1 MRIITGYV
9 GEPHIASNDDQ
20 SRHRGESGPGNY
32 AFNVGS
38 KFAVT
43 IGGNYNEITIGDGE
57 GLMQGVHFRVDPSTY
72 DSIEL
77 DNGTQGKKRIDLI
90 CAHYEKDSTT
100 QVESMTWKVIKGTET
115 SGTPAV
121 PAHDTGDI
129 RTGDRSVDAPW
140 YQLTYDGLSISSIEP
155 LFSELPSVSELV
167 SMIDTMAETIS
178 GFQTLMS
185 RMPTVLKAGS
195 GVNPGTSSND
205 ITLYTI
211 PAAYD
216 RNRVVAIVTNG
227 DYGTNTVQMISTY
240 IDQNRRVH
248 ARIDQSTTRGYYR
261 YNYIILYLTPVS

>member
-1 MRIITGYV
+1 MRIITGYG
-9 GEPHIASNDDQ
+9 GEAHITSNDDQ
-20 SRHRGESGPGNY
+20 SRHRGETGPGNY

-38 KFAVT
+38 KFAAT
-43 IGGNYNEITIGDGE
+43 IVNNNEISIANGE
-57 GLMQGVHFRVDPSTY
+57 GLVQGVHFRVDPSTY

-77 DNGTQGKKRIDLI
+77 ENGTQGKKRIDLI
-90 CAHYEKDSTT
+90 CAHYEKDSVT

-140 YQLTYDGLSISSIEP
+140 YQVTYDGLSISSVLP
-155 LFSELPSVSELV
+155 LFEVIPSISEMISEIR
-167 SMIDTMAETIS
+167 SMSETIT
-178 GFQTLMS
+178 GFQALMS
-185 RMPTVLKAGS
+185 TMPTVLKAGS
-195 GVNPGTSSND
+195 GVNSGTSSND

-216 RNRVVAIVTNG
+216 RNRVVAIATNG

-248 ARIDQSTTRGYYR
+248 ARIDQSTTRGFYR

>member
-1 MRIITGYV
+1 MRIITGYG
-9 GEPHIASNDDQ
+9 GEAHITSNDDQ
-20 SRHRGESGPGNY
+20 SRHRGETGPGNY

-38 KFAVT
+38 KFAAT
-43 IGGNYNEITIGDGE
+43 IVNNNEILIANGE
-57 GLMQGVHFRVDPSTY
+57 GLVQGVHFRVDPSTY

-77 DNGTQGKKRIDLI
+77 ENGTQGKKRIDLI

-115 SGTPAV
+115 SGTPSV

-129 RTGDRSVDAPW
+129 RTGDGSVDAPW
-140 YQLTYDGLSISSIEP
+140 YKVTYDGLSISSVLP
-155 LFSELPSVSELV
+155 LFEEIPSVSELV
-167 SMIDTMAETIS
+167 SMIETMTETLS

-195 GVNPGTSSND
+195 GVNSGTSSND

-227 DYGTNTVQMISTY
+227 DYGTNQVQMISTY
-240 IDQNRRVH
+240 IDGNRRVH

>member
-1 MRIITGYV
+1 MRIITGYG
-9 GEPHIASNDDQ
+9 GEAHITSNDDQ
-20 SRHRGESGPGNY
+20 SRHRGETGPGNY

-38 KFAVT
+38 KFAAT
-43 IGGNYNEITIGDGE
+43 IVNNNEISIANGE
-57 GLMQGVHFRVDPSTY
+57 GLVQGVHFRVDPSTY

-77 DNGTQGKKRIDLI
+77 ENGTQGKKRIDLI
-90 CAHYEKDSTT
+90 CAHYEKDSVT
-100 QVESMTWKVIKGTET
+100 QVESMTWKVIKGAET
-115 SGTPAV
+115 SGTPAA
-121 PAHDTGDI
+121 PAYDTGDI
-129 RTGDRSVDAPW
+129 RTGARSVDAPW
-140 YQLTYDGLSISSIEP
+140 YQVTYDGLSISSVLP
-155 LFSELPSVSELV
+155 LFEEIPSISEMISEIR
-167 SMIDTMAETIS
+167 SMAETIS

-195 GVNPGTSSND
+195 GVNSGTSSND

-216 RNRVVAIVTNG
+216 RNRVVAIATNG

>member
-1 MRIITGYV
+1 MRIITGYG
-9 GEPHIASNDDQ
+9 GEAHITSNDDQ

-38 KFAVT
+38 KFAAT
-43 IGGNYNEITIGDGE
+43 IVSNNEISIADGE
-57 GLMQGVHFRVDPSTY
+57 GLMQGIHFRVDPSTY

-77 DNGTQGKKRIDLI
+77 ENGTQGKKRIDLI
-90 CAHYEKDSTT
+90 CAHYEKDNVT
-100 QVESMTWKVIKGTET
+100 QVESMTWKVIKGAET
-115 SGTPAV
+115 SGTPAA
-121 PAHDTGDI
+121 PAYDTGDI
-129 RTGDRSVDAPW
+129 RTGARSVDAPW
-140 YQLTYDGLSISSIEP
+140 YQVTYDGLSISSVLP
-155 LFSELPSVSELV
+155 LFEEIPSISEMISEIR
-167 SMIDTMAETIS
+167 SMAETIA
-178 GFQTLMS
+178 GFQALMS

-195 GVNPGTSSND
+195 GVNSGTSSND

-216 RNRVVAIVTNG
+216 RIRVVAIATNG

-261 YNYIILYLTPVS
+261 YNYILLYLTPVS

>member
-1 MRIITGYV
+1 MRIITGYI

-20 SRHRGESGPGNY
+20 SRHRGETGPGNY

-43 IGGNYNEITIGDGE
+43 IDNYNEITIGDGE

-100 QVESMTWKVIKGTET
+100 QVESMTWKVIKGTES

-121 PAHDTGDI
+121 PAHETGDI
-129 RTGDRSVDAPW
+129 RTGASSVDAPW
-140 YQLTYDGLSISSIEP
+140 YKVTYDGLSISSIVP
-155 LFSELPSVSELV
+155 LFEEIPSVSEMISEIN
-167 SMIDTMAETIS
+167 SMAGIIS

-185 RMPTVLKAGS
+185 SMPTVLKWGS

-205 ITLYTI
+205 ITIYTI

-216 RNRVVAIVTNG
+216 PSRVVASVTNG
-227 DYGTNTVQMISTY
+227 AYNTNKVQMISTY
-240 IDQNRRVH
+240 IDDNRRVH
-248 ARIDQSTTRGYYR
+248 ARIDQSTTRGFYR
-261 YNYIILYLTPVS
+261 YNYIIWYLPPLS

>member
-1 MRIITGYV
+1 MRIITGYG
-9 GEPHIASNDDQ
+9 GEAHITSNDDQ
-20 SRHRGESGPGNY
+20 SRHRGETGPGNY

-38 KFAVT
+38 KFAAT
-43 IGGNYNEITIGDGE
+43 IVNNNEISIANGE
-57 GLMQGVHFRVDPSTY
+57 GLVQGVHFRVDPSTY

-77 DNGTQGKKRIDLI
+77 ENGTQGKKRIDLI
-90 CAHYEKDSTT
+90 CAHYEKDNVT

-140 YQLTYDGLSISSIEP
+140 YKLTYDGLSISSIEP
-155 LFSELPSVSELV
+155 LFSELPSVSELA

-195 GVNPGTSSND
+195 GVNPGTASND

-240 IDQNRRVH
+240 IDGNRRVH

>member
-1 MRIITGYV
+1 MRIITGYG
-9 GEPHIASNDDQ
+9 GEAHITSNDDQ

-43 IGGNYNEITIGDGE
+43 IVSNNEISIADGE
-57 GLMQGVHFRVDPSTY
+57 GLMQGVHFRVDPSTF

-90 CAHYEKDSTT
+90 CAHYAKDSTT

-115 SGTPAV
+115 SGTPSV
-121 PAHDTGDI
+121 PAHDTGNI

-140 YQLTYDGLSISSIEP
+140 YKITYDGLSISSIDP
-155 LFSELPSVSELV
+155 LFVELPSVSELI
-167 SMIDTMAETIS
+167 SEINTMAATIS
-178 GFQTLMS
+178 GFQTIMS
-185 RMPTVLKAGS
+185 RMPTVLAAGS
-195 GVNPGTSSND
+195 VVNSGTTSND

-211 PAAYD
+211 PAALD
-216 RNRVVAIVTNG
+216 RNRVVANVTNG
-227 DYGTNTVQMISTY
+227 DYSTNKTQMISTY
-240 IDQNRRVH
+240 IDGNKRVH

-261 YNYIILYLTPVS
+261 YNYIIWYLTPVS

>member
-9 GEPHIASNDDQ
+9 GEPHVTSNDDQ

-38 KFAVT
+38 KFAAT
-43 IGGNYNEITIGDGE
+43 IVNNNEITIGDGE

-77 DNGTQGKKRIDLI
+77 ENGTQGKKRIDLI
-90 CAHYEKDSTT
+90 CAHYEKDGTT
-100 QVESMTWKVIKGTET
+100 QVESMTWTVIKGTET
-115 SGTPAV
+115 SGTPSV

-129 RTGDRSVDAPW
+129 RTGARSVDAPW
-140 YQLTYDGLSISSIEP
+140 YQVTYDGLSISSVLP
-155 LFSELPSVSELV
+155 LFEEIPSISEMISEIR
-167 SMIDTMAETIS
+167 SMAETIA
-178 GFQTLMS
+178 GFQALMS
-185 RMPTVLKAGS
+185 TMPTVLKAGS
-195 GVNPGTSSND
+195 GVNSGTSSND

-216 RNRVVAIVTNG
+216 RNRVVAIATNG